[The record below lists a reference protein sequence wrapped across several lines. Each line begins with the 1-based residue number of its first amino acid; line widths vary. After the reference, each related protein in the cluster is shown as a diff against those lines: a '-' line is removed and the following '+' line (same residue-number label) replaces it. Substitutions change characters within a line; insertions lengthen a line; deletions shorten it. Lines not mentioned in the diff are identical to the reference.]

1 MAIAGVDKWLTS
13 AEIEVIC
20 QHYTAPKTASMDV
33 MHYAQFLAD
42 VDEIF
47 TKPVS
52 DCCCETSV
60 FQCTTRRQVQ
70 PCQHSTRRE
79 VQVAILHGHSLCHS

>member
-1 MAIAGVDKWLTS
+1 MAIAGVDKWLS
-13 AEIEVIC
+13 PAEIEAIC

-33 MHYAQFLAD
+33 MQYTQFLAD

-52 DCCCETSV
+52 TPS
-60 FQCTTRRQVQ
+60 
-70 PCQHSTRRE
+70 
-79 VQVAILHGHSLCHS
+79 CHHWACG